1 MFHVFL
7 FAKTTKQNLKRK
19 AKHASKTHFNSLK
32 AEQDLCF
39 LSSTEAIKSC
49 NPKKRSKGNVLLRCP
64 EVIEKRRYFIEN

>member
-19 AKHASKTHFNSLK
+19 AEHASKTHFNSLK

-39 LSSTEAIKSC
+39 YQARK
-49 NPKKRSKGNVLLRCP
+49 P
-64 EVIEKRRYFIEN
+64 